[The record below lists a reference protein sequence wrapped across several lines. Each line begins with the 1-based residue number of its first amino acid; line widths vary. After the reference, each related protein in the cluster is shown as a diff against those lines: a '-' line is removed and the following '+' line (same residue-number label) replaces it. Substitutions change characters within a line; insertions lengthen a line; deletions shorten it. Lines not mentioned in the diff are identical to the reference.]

1 MQLRVKS
8 WRHIF
13 IYSTLI
19 TVLAVSVPLITVTLA
34 LWQLPLMM
42 KLPILAIAGVIPLFI
57 AFPVSVFAL
66 YILKIVYQT
75 VDALDNYVKFDHLTG
90 LLTRGYFLSSVEMQR
105 NKGGYF
111 LLFDADRF
119 KSIND
124 TYGHDQG
131 DEVLKYLARNI
142 LQATGNIG
150 VCGRLGGEEFAV
162 YLPGAPRQQAQLL
175 AAGIGSALRSQTINL
190 SGTPVTVTVSIGV
203 AEDRPGEAL
212 AQVMKRADLCLYAAK
227 HGGRDRF
234 VFDQPDEQRA
244 ITASAVA

>member
-1 MQLRVKS
+1 MQLRVRT

-13 IYSTLI
+13 VYSSFI
-19 TVLAVSVPLITVTLA
+19 TALAVTVPLVTVSIA
-34 LWQLPLMM
+34 LWQIPLVY

-66 YILKIVYQT
+66 YILKLVYGT
-75 VDALDNYVKFDHLTG
+75 VDALDAYVKFDNLTG
-90 LLTRGYFLSSVEMQR
+90 VLTRGYFLSSAEMQR
-105 NKGGYF
+105 SKGGYF

-131 DEVLKYLARNI
+131 DEVLKFISRNL
-142 LQATGNIG
+142 LQATGNSGI
-150 VCGRLGGEEFAV
+150 CGRLGGEEFAV
-162 YLPGAPRQQAQLL
+162 YLPGATKDQARLL
-175 AAGIGSALRSQTINL
+175 ASGIGAALRGQSIDL
-190 SGTPVTVTVSIGV
+190 DGTPVTVTVSVGI
-203 AEDRPGEAL
+203 AEDRPGESL

-234 VFDQPDEQRA
+234 VFDNPEDDRA
-244 ITASAVA
+244 ISVSAVA

>member
-1 MQLRVKS
+1 MQLRVRT
-8 WRHIF
+8 WRHIL

-19 TVLAVSVPLITVTLA
+19 TTLAVTVPLVSVSIA
-34 LWQLPLMM
+34 LWQVPLHF
-42 KLPILAIAGVIPLFI
+42 KLPILGIAGSIPLFI

-66 YILKIVYQT
+66 YILKLVYQT
-75 VDALDNYVKFDHLTG
+75 VDALDAYVKFDHLTG

-105 NKGGYF
+105 TKGGFF

-131 DEVLKYLARNI
+131 DEVLKYLARTI
-142 LQATGNIG
+142 LQATGTLGI
-150 VCGRLGGEEFAV
+150 CGRLGGEEFAV
-162 YLPGAPRQQAQLL
+162 YLPAASREQAQLL
-175 AAGIGSALRSQTINL
+175 ASGIGTTLRCQSIDL
-190 SGTPVTVTVSIGV
+190 SGTPVTVTVSVGI
-203 AEDRPGEAL
+203 AEDRPGDAL

-234 VFDQPDEQRA
+234 VFDLPEDERA
-244 ITASAVA
+244 IAASAVA

>member
-1 MQLRVKS
+1 MQLRVRT

-13 IYSTLI
+13 VYSSFI
-19 TVLAVSVPLITVTLA
+19 TTLAVTVPLVTVSIA
-34 LWQLPLMM
+34 LWQVPLMF

-66 YILKIVYQT
+66 YILKLVYGT
-75 VDALDNYVKFDHLTG
+75 VDALDAYVKFDHLTG
-90 LLTRGYFLSSVEMQR
+90 LLTRGYFLSSAELQR
-105 NKGGYF
+105 SKGGFF

-131 DEVLKYLARNI
+131 DEVLKYLSRNL
-142 LQATGNIG
+142 LQATGNSGI
-150 VCGRLGGEEFAV
+150 CGRLGGEEFAV
-162 YLPGAPRQQAQLL
+162 YLPGAGKEQARLL
-175 AAGIGSALRSQTINL
+175 AAGIGAALRGQTIDL
-190 SGTPVTVTVSIGV
+190 EGTPVTVTVSIGI
-203 AEDRPGEAL
+203 AEDRLGDSL

-234 VFDQPDEQRA
+234 VFDNPEDERA
-244 ITASAVA
+244 ISVSAVA

>member
-1 MQLRVKS
+1 MQLRVKT

-19 TVLAVSVPLITVTLA
+19 TTLAVMVPLVTVSLA
-34 LWQLPLMM
+34 LWHIPLHF
-42 KLPILAIAGVIPLFI
+42 KLPILGIAGVIPLFI

-66 YILKIVYQT
+66 YILMLVYRT
-75 VDALDNYVKFDHLTG
+75 VDALDAYVKFDHLTG
-90 LLTRGYFLSSVEMQR
+90 LLTRSYFMSSVEMQR
-105 NKGGYF
+105 SRGGFF

-131 DEVLKYLARNI
+131 DEVLKYLARTV
-142 LQATGNIG
+142 LQATGTHGI
-150 VCGRLGGEEFAV
+150 CGRLGGEEFAV
-162 YLPGAPRQQAQLL
+162 YLPGASREQSQLL
-175 AAGIGSALRSQTINL
+175 ASGIGATLRSQTINL
-190 SGTPVTVTVSIGV
+190 ADTLVTVTVSIGI
-203 AEDRPGEAL
+203 AEDRPGDAL

-234 VFDQPDEQRA
+234 VFDLPENERA
-244 ITASAVA
+244 IAASAVA